1 MAAQSEQQLSYRYL
15 GNSGLKVSTICLG
28 TMTFGIREVR
38 ILEITTFIGELF
50 FEMGGMEALS
60 FLGGAKCK

>member
-1 MAAQSEQQLSYRYL
+1 MAAQSEQQLPYRYL

-38 ILEITTFIGELF
+38 MQENIYHC
-50 FEMGGMEALS
+50 S
-60 FLGGAKCK
+60 FSG